1 MNHIPPDWVEHCFPG
16 GAFCVPARFSGQA
29 GPGWFDAGRPDA
41 VPVGE
46 GGRQAAWFVDGD
58 HGPAVLRH
66 YRRGGLRARLGGRES
81 YLWLGASRVRA
92 WAEVRVLDHL
102 RRAGLRVPEPLG
114 AAYWRGGPLTVGPPP
129 GQSAPS
135 GGSKPKAQRGGRTPS
150 LFYCNAILVA
160 RIPGAQALAGRLDRA
175 DPAAVARAIAAMHA
189 AGVWHADLNAYN
201 ILFDADGQVWLIDFD
216 RARLG
221 VVSPEQAQKNRLRL
235 RRSLV
240 KVAGARGAQWWDA
253 LSRCLP
259 S

>member
-1 MNHIPPDWVEHCFPG
+1 MNALPQGWVAHRFAG
-16 GAFCVPARFSGQA
+16 GALCVPARFADQA
-29 GPGWFDAGRPDA
+29 AAGWFEACRPDA

-46 GGRQAAWFVDGD
+46 GGRQAAWFVDGP

-66 YRRGGLRARLGGRES
+66 YRRGGLRARLGRES
-81 YLWLGASRVRA
+81 YLWLGEFRVRA
-92 WAEVRVLDHL
+92 YAEVRVLDHL

-114 AAYWRGGPLTVGPPP
+114 AAYWRGGGT
-129 GQSAPS
+129 
-135 GGSKPKAQRGGRTPS
+135 S
-150 LFYCNAILVA
+150 LFYRNAILIA
-160 RIPGAQALAGRLDRA
+160 RIAGAQALAGRLDRA
-175 DPAAVARAIAAMHA
+175 DPAAVAQAIAAMHA

-201 ILFDADGQVWLIDFD
+201 ILFDADDQVWLIDFD

-221 VVSPEQAQKNRLRL
+221 TVSPGQAEKNRLRL

-259 S
+259 P

>member
-1 MNHIPPDWVEHCFPG
+1 MPHARTHPVDQIQGDMNEEPHSAGLGRTPLPRRRLLRAGAFFRPGRPAQDGGSVIALDEPG
-16 GAFCVPARFSGQA
+16 G
-29 GPGWFDAGRPDA
+29 
-41 VPVGE
+41 
-46 GGRQAAWFVDGD
+46 
-58 HGPAVLRH
+58 LRH

-81 YLWLGASRVRA
+81 YLWLGEPRVRA
-92 WAEVRVLDHL
+92 WAEARVLDHL

-114 AAYWRGGPLTVGPPP
+114 AIYWRGGA
-129 GQSAPS
+129 SS
-135 GGSKPKAQRGGRTPS
+135 F
-150 LFYCNAILVA
+150 FYRNAILVA
-160 RIPGAQALAGRLDRA
+160 RIAGAQALAGRLDQA

>member
-1 MNHIPPDWVEHCFPG
+1 MNCTPPGWAAHRFPG
-16 GAFCVPARFSGQA
+16 GAFCVPARFAGQA
-29 GPGWFDAGRPDA
+29 DAGWFDAHRPDA
-41 VPVGE
+41 APVGE
-46 GGRQAAWFVDGD
+46 GGRQAAWFVDGV

-92 WAEVRVLDHL
+92 YAEVRVLDHL

-114 AAYWRGGPLTVGPPP
+114 AAYWRP
-129 GQSAPS
+129 GASP
-135 GGSKPKAQRGGRTPS
+135 
-150 LFYCNAILVA
+150 FYRNAILIA
-160 RIPGAQALAGRLDRA
+160 RIAGAQALAGRLDRA
-175 DPAAVARAIAAMHA
+175 DPAAVAQAIAAMHA

-201 ILFDADGQVWLIDFD
+201 ILFDADDQVWLIDFD

-221 VVSPEQAQKNRLRL
+221 VVSPGQAEKNRLRL

-253 LSRCLP
+253 LSRCFP
-259 S
+259 PC

>member
-1 MNHIPPDWVEHCFPG
+1 MNCMPPDWAVHRFPG
-16 GAFCVPARFSGQA
+16 GAFCVPARFAGQA
-29 GPGWFDAGRPDA
+29 GPDWFDAARPGA

-46 GGRQAAWFVDGD
+46 GGRQAAWFVDGV

-81 YLWLGASRVRA
+81 YLWLGESRVRA
-92 WAEVRVLDHL
+92 YAEVKVLDHL

-114 AAYWRGGPLTVGPPP
+114 AAYWRAGIAATGPHPGGILY
-129 GQSAPS
+129 
-135 GGSKPKAQRGGRTPS
+135 R
-150 LFYCNAILVA
+150 NAILVA
-160 RIPGAQALAGRLDRA
+160 RIQGAQALAGRLDRA
-175 DPAAVARAIAAMHA
+175 DPAAVARAIDAMHA

-201 ILFDADGQVWLIDFD
+201 ILFDADERVWIIDFD

-221 VVSPEQAQKNRLRL
+221 VVSPEQAKKNRLRL

-253 LSRCLP
+253 LSRCFP
-259 S
+259 P

>member
-1 MNHIPPDWVEHCFPG
+1 MTSASSIPADWTLHRFPG
-16 GAFCVPARFSGQA
+16 GALCVPARFAGQA
-29 GPGWFDAGRPDA
+29 REAWFDAHRPDA
-41 VPVGE
+41 APVGE
-46 GGRQAAWFVDGD
+46 GGRQAAWFVDGE

-66 YRRGGLRARLGGRES
+66 YRRGGLRAKLGRES
-81 YLWLGASRVRA
+81 YLWLGAPRVRA
-92 WAEVRVLDHL
+92 YAEVRVLDHL

-114 AAYWRGGPLTVGPPP
+114 AIYWRKN
-129 GQSAPS
+129 ACY
-135 GGSKPKAQRGGRTPS
+135 R
-150 LFYCNAILVA
+150 NAILIA
-160 RIPGAQALAGRLDRA
+160 RIPGAQALASRLDRA

-201 ILFDADGQVWLIDFD
+201 ILFDADDQVWLIDFD

-221 VVSPEQAQKNRLRL
+221 VVSPEQAEKNRLRL

-259 S
+259 P

>member
-1 MNHIPPDWVEHCFPG
+1 MTAGSMPPDWTAHPFPG
-16 GAFCVPARFSGQA
+16 GALRVPGGFAGQA
-29 GPGWFDAGRPDA
+29 DPGWFDARRSDA
-41 VPVGE
+41 EPVGE
-46 GGRQAAWFVDGD
+46 GGRQAAWFVDGI

-81 YLWLGASRVRA
+81 YLWLGESRVRA
-92 WAEVRVLDHL
+92 YAEIRVLDHL

-114 AAYWRGGPLTVGPPP
+114 AAYWR
-129 GQSAPS
+129 
-135 GGSKPKAQRGGRTPS
+135 RGF
-150 LFYCNAILVA
+150 FYRNAILIA
-160 RIPGAQALAGRLDRA
+160 RIAGAQALASRLDRT
-175 DPAAVARAIAAMHA
+175 DPAAVAQAIAAMHA

-201 ILFDADGQVWLIDFD
+201 ILFDADDHVWLIDFD

-221 VVSPEQAQKNRLRL
+221 VVSPGQAEKNRLRL

-259 S
+259 P

>member
-1 MNHIPPDWVEHCFPG
+1 MRTATTIPVDWTTHRFPG
-16 GAFCVPARFSGQA
+16 GALCVPARFTDQA
-29 GPGWFDAGRPDA
+29 QTAWFDAHRPGA

-46 GGRQAAWFVDGD
+46 GGRQAAWFVDGE

-66 YRRGGLRARLGGRES
+66 YRRGGLRARLGRES
-81 YLWLGASRVRA
+81 YLWLGESRVRA
-92 WAEVRVLDHL
+92 WAEVRALDHL

-114 AAYWRGGPLTVGPPP
+114 AIYWRK
-129 GQSAPS
+129 APS
-135 GGSKPKAQRGGRTPS
+135 SP
-150 LFYCNAILVA
+150 FYRNAILIA

-175 DPAAVARAIAAMHA
+175 DPSAVAQAIAAMHA

-201 ILFDADGQVWLIDFD
+201 ILFDAEDRVWLIDFD

-221 VVSPEQAQKNRLRL
+221 VVSPKQAEKNWLRL

-259 S
+259 P